1 MSDES
6 VIKAEVAK
14 KDVGT
19 AKLAT
24 GLVAGGV
31 ILLVANLLNISLMF
45 FLWPMFIIGPGLLL
59 LWPAY
64 QSAPGNRSKLA
75 FLAVP
80 GAMTLATGVLLFL
93 MNLVNHYESWA
104 YSWTLVLA
112 AGAAG
117 YAYMHRFDESN
128 ERGDKAYR
136 FIRAMVLTFM
146 VLAVFFEVLVFQSL
160 GIWWPV
166 LLIGLGLYLFVRNK
180 RRVQNE

>member
-1 MSDES
+1 MSEES

-14 KDVGT
+14 KELGA

-24 GLVAGGV
+24 GLVAAGV
-31 ILLVANLLNISLMF
+31 VLLAANLLNISLMS
-45 FLWPMFIIGPGLLL
+45 FLWPMFIIGPGLLM

-64 QSAPGNRSKLA
+64 QSTPGNRSKFA

-80 GAMTLATGVLLFL
+80 GAMTLATGVLFFL
-93 MNLVNHYESWA
+93 MNWVNHYESWA
-104 YSWTLVLA
+104 YAWTLVLA

-117 YAYMHRFDESN
+117 YTYMHRFDESN
-128 ERGDKAYR
+128 ARGDKAYR

-146 VLAVFFEVLVFQSL
+146 ALAVFFEVLVFQSL

-180 RRVQNE
+180 RSVENE

>member
-1 MSDES
+1 MSEES
-6 VIKAEVAK
+6 VIKAEVNK
-14 KDVGT
+14 KDIGT
-19 AKLAT
+19 AKLAA

-31 ILLVANLLNISLMF
+31 ILLAANLLHISLMF
-45 FLWPMFIIGPGLLL
+45 FLWPMFVIGPGLLM

-64 QSAPGNRSKLA
+64 QSTPGNRSKLA

-80 GAMTLATGVLLFL
+80 GAMIVATGGLLFL

-104 YSWTLVLA
+104 YAWTLVMA

-117 YAYMHRFDESN
+117 YAFMHRFDESN

-136 FIRAMVLTFM
+136 FIRAMVIAFM
-146 VLAVFFEVLVFQSL
+146 GLAVFFEVLVFQSL

-166 LLIGLGLYLFVRNK
+166 LLIGLGLYLYVRNK
-180 RRVQNE
+180 RSVAQ